1 MIMHNE
7 WTQNSGKLVK
17 TFQFKDFNEA
27 LKFINT
33 VGQIAESMNHH
44 PKIINLYNTVTL
56 KLWTHDQ
63 NAISKLDFQLA
74 EEIDRQIEG
83 SLK

>member
-1 MIMHNE
+1 MLMNNE

-17 TFQFKDFNEA
+17 TFKFKDFKEA

-44 PKIINLYNTVTL
+44 PNIINLYNIVTL

-74 EEIDRQIEG
+74 EEIDRQIEK
-83 SLK
+83 S

>member
-1 MIMHNE
+1 MLMHNE

-17 TFQFKDFNEA
+17 TFKFKDFKEA

-44 PKIINLYNTVTL
+44 PNIME
-56 KLWTHDQ
+56 
-63 NAISKLDFQLA
+63 ISKVFQVCA
-74 EEIDRQIEG
+74 VYAV
-83 SLK
+83 

>member
-1 MIMHNE
+1 MVMDNQ
-7 WTQNSGKLVK
+7 WTQNSSKLVK
-17 TFQFKDFNEA
+17 TYKFKDFKEA

-33 VGQIAESMNHH
+33 VGQISESMNHH

-74 EEIDRQIEG
+74 EEIDRQIEENQ
-83 SLK
+83 K

>member
-1 MIMHNE
+1 MLMHNE

-17 TFQFKDFNEA
+17 IFKFKDFKEA

-44 PKIINLYNTVTL
+44 PNIINLYNIVTL

-74 EEIDRQIEG
+74 EEIDRQIEK
-83 SLK
+83 SQK

>member
-1 MIMHNE
+1 MIMQNE

-17 TFQFKDFNEA
+17 TFKLKDFNEA

-44 PKIINLYNTVTL
+44 PKINNLYNTVTL

>member
-1 MIMHNE
+1 MHNE

-17 TFQFKDFNEA
+17 TFKFKDFKEA

-44 PKIINLYNTVTL
+44 PNIINLYNIVTL

>member
-1 MIMHNE
+1 MLMHNE

-17 TFQFKDFNEA
+17 IFKFKDFKEA
-27 LKFINT
+27 LKLINT

-44 PKIINLYNTVTL
+44 PNIINLYNIVTL

-74 EEIDRQIEG
+74 EEIDRQIEK
-83 SLK
+83 SQK

>member
-17 TFQFKDFNEA
+17 TFKFKDFNEA

-33 VGQIAESMNHH
+33 VGKIAESMNHH
-44 PKIINLYNTVTL
+44 PKIINLYNT
-56 KLWTHDQ
+56 H
-63 NAISKLDFQLA
+63 
-74 EEIDRQIEG
+74 
-83 SLK
+83 

>member
-1 MIMHNE
+1 MQNK
-7 WTQNSGKLVK
+7 WVQNSGKLVK
-17 TFQFKDFNEA
+17 TFQFQDFKEA

-63 NAISKLDFQLA
+63 NAISDLDFQLA
-74 EEIDRQIEG
+74 EDIDRQIEE
-83 SLK
+83 S